1 MIFEFLWHFIAE
13 RLAGLF
19 DFIAFVTFPIDAID
33 VLTPVLAYGNAILGI
48 DVVLGVILAFA
59 FWTGVKLS
67 LGFALYVYE
76 KIPFI

>member
-1 MIFEFLWHFIAE
+1 MIFELIWGFIAD
-13 RLAGLF
+13 RLSGLF
-19 DFIAFVTFPIDAID
+19 DFIAFVTFPITTID

-48 DVVLGVILAFA
+48 DIVLGIILAFA

-67 LGFALYVYE
+67 AGFAFFVYE